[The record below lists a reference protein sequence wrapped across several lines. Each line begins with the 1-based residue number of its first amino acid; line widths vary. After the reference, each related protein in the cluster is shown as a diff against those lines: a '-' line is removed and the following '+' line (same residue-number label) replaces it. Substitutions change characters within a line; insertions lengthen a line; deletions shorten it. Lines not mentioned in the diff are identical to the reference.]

1 MFSRITDSKARKI
14 KNRSRILSGFAFEYV
29 IKMLQ
34 LLEKKD
40 ICTNFAVNLDKIKI
54 TMIKVSDD
62 ASKKIVAMM
71 QEDGFDAANDYV
83 RVGVKSGG
91 CSGLSYELKFD
102 KELGENDKVFEDNNV
117 KIAVEKKS
125 FLYLAGTVLE
135 FSGGLNGKGFVFNN
149 PNASRTCGC
158 GESFSL

>member
-1 MFSRITDSKARKI
+1 
-14 KNRSRILSGFAFEYV
+14 
-29 IKMLQ
+29 
-34 LLEKKD
+34 
-40 ICTNFAVNLDKIKI
+40 
-54 TMIKVSDD
+54 MIKVSDT
-62 ASKKIVAMM
+62 ASKRIFSMM
-71 QEDGFDAANDYV
+71 QEDGFDPTKDFV

-102 KELGENDKVFEDNNV
+102 KETHENDKVFEDNHV
-117 KIAVEKKS
+117 KIVVEKKS
-125 FLYLAGTVLE
+125 FLYLAGTILE

>member
-1 MFSRITDSKARKI
+1 
-14 KNRSRILSGFAFEYV
+14 
-29 IKMLQ
+29 
-34 LLEKKD
+34 
-40 ICTNFAVNLDKIKI
+40 VNYISPIKI
-54 TMIKVSDD
+54 NKNKVMIKVSDD

-71 QEDGFDAANDYV
+71 NEDGFNAAQDYV

-102 KELGENDKVFEDNNV
+102 KSLGENDKVFEDNNV